1 MKNVMIVGRQG
12 KAVAYGEGV
21 KICKTST
28 GVFMP
33 SLEALKEVLE
43 NIPSEPSETV
53 HIHLMDTI
61 QGIMSG
67 SAVEYVKSG
76 KTGTGNELTA
86 EEISM
91 FKDIYKLYAEKI
103 LNVRF
108 SLIKYIR
115 KTDTASLK
123 LKQDAYTE
131 LERYEKS
138 TGTAVTVDPDK
149 ELRDMFDAQIKE
161 AMLNKDMDL
170 VKQLMGM
177 RSELK
182 EPTVMSSTSQSRVRP
197 SFENGEA
204 SDNVDN
210 NETQTDDEPINFE
223 SAEGA
228 QPSF

>member
-12 KAVAYGEGV
+12 KAIAYGEGV

-28 GVFMP
+28 GVFLP
-33 SLEALKEVLE
+33 SLEVLKEVLE
-43 NIPSEPSETV
+43 SIPSEVSETV
-53 HIHLMDTI
+53 HIHLMDTV
-61 QGIMSG
+61 QGIQTG
-67 SAVEYVKSG
+67 SAVEYVKTG
-76 KTGTGNELTA
+76 KTGTGNSLTA
-86 EEISM
+86 EEIAM

-115 KTDTASLK
+115 KTDTDNLK

-161 AMLNKDMDL
+161 AMLNKDMATVKDL
-170 VKQLMGM
+170 MALRGN
-177 RSELK
+177 LK

-210 NETQTDDEPINFE
+210 NETQTDDDPINFE